1 MERELGWHSPS
12 GNAPQNGKATVTQHP
27 SPAIH
32 LRDGRPRRALR
43 PAGRATRFFIM
54 LAGVPAR
61 LGEAVALWRQSSR
74 DRHWLANL
82 NDRAL
87 RDMGLDRASVENE
100 SPTWFGRLR

>member
-1 MERELGWHSPS
+1 
-12 GNAPQNGKATVTQHP
+12 
-27 SPAIH
+27 
-32 LRDGRPRRALR
+32 
-43 PAGRATRFFIM
+43 M

-87 RDMGLDRASVENE
+87 RDMGLDRATVENE

>member
-1 MERELGWHSPS
+1 
-12 GNAPQNGKATVTQHP
+12 
-27 SPAIH
+27 
-32 LRDGRPRRALR
+32 
-43 PAGRATRFFIM
+43 M

-74 DRHWLANL
+74 DRYSLGSL

-100 SPTWFGRLR
+100 SLTWFGRLR

>member
-1 MERELGWHSPS
+1 M
-12 GNAPQNGKATVTQHP
+12 TQRQ
-27 SPAIH
+27 SPAILQ
-32 LRDGRPRRALR
+32 LRGGHPGRAPRT
-43 PAGRATRFFIM
+43 AGRASRFFIM

-61 LGEAVALWRQSSR
+61 LAEAVTSWRRSSR
-74 DRHWLANL
+74 DRHSLRNL

>member
-1 MERELGWHSPS
+1 M
-12 GNAPQNGKATVTQHP
+12 AQPQ

>member
-1 MERELGWHSPS
+1 
-12 GNAPQNGKATVTQHP
+12 
-27 SPAIH
+27 
-32 LRDGRPRRALR
+32 
-43 PAGRATRFFIM
+43 M

-61 LGEAVALWRQSSR
+61 FAEAVASWRRSSR
-74 DRHWLANL
+74 DRHSLRNL

>member
-1 MERELGWHSPS
+1 
-12 GNAPQNGKATVTQHP
+12 
-27 SPAIH
+27 
-32 LRDGRPRRALR
+32 
-43 PAGRATRFFIM
+43 M

-61 LGEAVALWRQSSR
+61 LGEAVALWRQGSR
-74 DRHWLANL
+74 DRDCLAKL